1 MSFGFDYKQE
11 QNDKTIEYFESLLFC
26 MSDTQSK
33 SHNFFNQPIE
43 IIQIIQESINKL
55 IIKLSFLISSNQA
68 ESPERNHTNS
78 ILVEKFYFILSNL
91 IQNDARVISTIQNI
105 NINSLP
111 LCENL
116 AQKLSNFSLSSNF
129 LFTNLILQS
138 FKYLINESYSIL
150 ELLVQIQY
158 NDQDFFKSLLQFHF
172 NEITYFI
179 CNIVKVQYLSDGRF
193 NFRVVELCLLILNK
207 NSDLLIT
214 KEDDLSNFN
223 ILFRELLVSKLE
235 QFVSNEIKMREIE
248 SIISFHLKLNIN
260 VLFIQCSSLIIANL
274 PKFQID
280 SIKFFIELSTK
291 MNFKILT
298 NLVIKFIIKIMESD
312 TKFDFESFLNNDESI
327 ANFIYQFISSVLIK
341 TDKFKERS
349 NDEEND
355 QDILKNIFSLISE
368 ISSFVDSLPLSLCNI
383 FVDYIYNQFYYAK
396 YLSLAADREKNEKS
410 NIIKKNVFLSLANL
424 TTMTGF
430 ITDRIVSYDKFLEDI
445 IDLIDE
451 SSFEI
456 KFHICVV
463 FSNLLFEC
471 SQYFEPL
478 MKRINIVQKL
488 KPLIWSS
495 MPVLHREVCNVFI
508 NILRNVEK
516 VETGHSISLELEEEG
531 IIESMTMMLNND
543 IPEFNDKSY
552 IFELSEVLGHYLLK

>member
-1 MSFGFDYKQE
+1 
-11 QNDKTIEYFESLLFC
+11 
-26 MSDTQSK
+26 
-33 SHNFFNQPIE
+33 
-43 IIQIIQESINKL
+43 
-55 IIKLSFLISSNQA
+55 
-68 ESPERNHTNS
+68 
-78 ILVEKFYFILSNL
+78 
-91 IQNDARVISTIQNI
+91 
-105 NINSLP
+105 
-111 LCENL
+111 
-116 AQKLSNFSLSSNF
+116 
-129 LFTNLILQS
+129 
-138 FKYLINESYSIL
+138 
-150 ELLVQIQY
+150 
-158 NDQDFFKSLLQFHF
+158 
-172 NEITYFI
+172 
-179 CNIVKVQYLSDGRF
+179 
-193 NFRVVELCLLILNK
+193 
-207 NSDLLIT
+207 
-214 KEDDLSNFN
+214 
-223 ILFRELLVSKLE
+223 
-235 QFVSNEIKMREIE
+235 
-248 SIISFHLKLNIN
+248 
-260 VLFIQCSSLIIANL
+260 
-274 PKFQID
+274 
-280 SIKFFIELSTK
+280 
-291 MNFKILT
+291 
-298 NLVIKFIIKIMESD
+298 MESD

-383 FVDYIYNQFYYAK
+383 LVDYIYNQFYYAK
-396 YLSLAADREKNEKS
+396 YLSLAPDREKNEKS